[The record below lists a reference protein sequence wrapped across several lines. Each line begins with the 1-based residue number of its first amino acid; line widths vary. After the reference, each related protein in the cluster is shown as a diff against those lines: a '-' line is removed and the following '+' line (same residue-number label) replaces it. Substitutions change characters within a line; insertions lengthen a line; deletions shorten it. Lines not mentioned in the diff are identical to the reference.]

1 MLEEIL
7 KILASDQH
15 YLLFRRNITKN
26 CSAVGRSLAHNAER
40 RCAGCR
46 WAECRGAVSM
56 STTKEKVSQTL
67 PQEETEPTL
76 SSIAGNHFG
85 PFGEQDDEQVTTI
98 LPATVSG
105 SL

>member
-7 KILASDQH
+7 KILASDKH

-40 RCAGCR
+40 RCAGCH
-46 WAECRGAVSM
+46 WSECRGAVS
-56 STTKEKVSQTL
+56 TKEKVFPTS